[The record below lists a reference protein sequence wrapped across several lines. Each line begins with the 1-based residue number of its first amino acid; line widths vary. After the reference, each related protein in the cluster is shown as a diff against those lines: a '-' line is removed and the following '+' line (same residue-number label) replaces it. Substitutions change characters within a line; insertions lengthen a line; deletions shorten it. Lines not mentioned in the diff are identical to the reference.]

1 MSVGITY
8 WYRFAVEISTMT
20 LGEGRWDTQQSLL
33 VVTRPDSS
41 GRGNLFARV
50 LTNDEAQMPNETQS
64 PNHKTG

>member
-1 MSVGITY
+1 
-8 WYRFAVEISTMT
+8 MT